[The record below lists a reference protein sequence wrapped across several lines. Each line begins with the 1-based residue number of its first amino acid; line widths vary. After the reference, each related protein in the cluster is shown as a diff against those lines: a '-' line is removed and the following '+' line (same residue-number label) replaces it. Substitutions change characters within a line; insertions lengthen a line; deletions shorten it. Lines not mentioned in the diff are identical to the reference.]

1 MLKRIKEQVWFC
13 CPCCEQKLLKVVGW
27 DASSHGLEGIC
38 KKCKCTY
45 EVCVK
50 REELEAVMTEEERI
64 KEDKK
69 EWISTLANNLSV
81 DQLEWILCME
91 QSYHR
96 RNLEKQLGRQ
106 TDGKRQ
112 AN

>member
-1 MLKRIKEQVWFC
+1 MLKRIKGQVWFC

-38 KKCKCTY
+38 KKCKSEY
-45 EVCVK
+45 EISIS
-50 REELEAVMTEEERI
+50 REELEAVMTVEERAR
-64 KEDKK
+64 EDNR
-69 EWISTLANNLSV
+69 EMLSCITRGMTIE
-81 DQLEWILCME
+81 QLEWMLAF
-91 QSYHR
+91 
-96 RNLEKQLGRQ
+96 GRSLSRHSRGK

>member
-1 MLKRIKEQVWFC
+1 MLKRIKGQVWFC

-38 KKCKCTY
+38 KKCKSEY
-45 EVCVK
+45 EISIS
-50 REELEAVMTEEERI
+50 REELEAVMTVEERAR
-64 KEDKK
+64 EDNR
-69 EWISTLANNLSV
+69 ELLSSITSGMTIE
-81 DQLEWILCME
+81 QLEWMLAF
-91 QSYHR
+91 
-96 RNLEKQLGRQ
+96 GRSLSRHSRGK